1 MNKVPPP
8 PPDTATINV
17 LGPVGLGVA
26 TTVGVGG
33 WSVDFEVGPIDL
45 EVRTIVEMLGKNTIT
60 VNRNND
66 SLLYFVDLVMLN
78 KYVTLK
84 DAKKKK
90 DIIIHRLEEMMGIS
104 IYLPSN

>member
-33 WSVDFEVGPIDL
+33 WSVDFKVGPIDL

-66 SLLYFVDLVMLN
+66 SLLYLVDLVMLN

-84 DAKKKK
+84 DAKKKRYNNTQTRG
-90 DIIIHRLEEMMGIS
+90 DDGHS
-104 IYLPSN
+104 YLFT